1 MLCSNAARLAQSK
14 GLHRQAAKAWNL
26 LESEILHRNWLF
38 WAIYCCEKAI
48 AARSGRPSGIDDDN
62 ISCAIPTAIV
72 SDSTID
78 IELFTHA
85 IHHAQISSEISRRL
99 VSVSAFRRTPLELIE
114 KVSSL
119 HQSLEEWRAQLP
131 CHLQPGTLRNPLKL
145 SNAKNNINFTH
156 IYFAYYG
163 SLMAIHTVFAY
174 PWITAMFGPDPALAI
189 HEQAS
194 VSTSIAA
201 EAARNIILTTRY
213 IDMDAASPAWL
224 SFYFP
229 MVGLINLFVGILKY
243 PSSPAAQSDVAL
255 LDSAAGHF
263 GHMEFITANEL
274 AFPFIR
280 EVAALARTTV
290 AKARDRGPTV
300 DGGGG
305 NWTGRRDEGGENV
318 GSRPGTATAATNESE
333 DARTVREASMTANM
347 EVDPWND
354 VCAFLFVAPVMSIS
368 WQRQ

>member
-26 LESEILHRNWLF
+26 PESEILHRNWLF

-62 ISCAIPTAIV
+62 ISCVIPTAIV

-85 IHHAQISSEISRRL
+85 IHHAQISSEISKRL
-99 VSVSAFRRTPLELIE
+99 ISVSAFRRTPLELIE

-119 HQSLEEWRAQLP
+119 HQSLEQWRAQLP
-131 CHLQPGTLRNPLKL
+131 LHLQPGTLRNHLKL
-145 SNAKNNINFTH
+145 SSAKDNINFTYIH
-156 IYFAYYG
+156 FAYYG
-163 SLMAIHTVFAY
+163 SLMAIHTVFTY
-174 PWITAMFGPDPALAI
+174 PWITAMFGPAPTPATRDQVSL
-189 HEQAS
+189 
-194 VSTSIAA
+194 STSIVA

-229 MVGLINLFVGILKY
+229 MVGLINLFVSILKY
-243 PSSPAAQSDVAL
+243 PRSAAAQSDVAL

-263 GHMEFITANEL
+263 GHIEFITANEQ
-274 AFPFIR
+274 AFPFTR
-280 EVAALARTTV
+280 EVAALARAAV
-290 AKARDRGPTV
+290 AKAKSSKFV
-300 DGGGG
+300 DEDGEF
-305 NWTGRRDEGGENV
+305 WTGVRNEGAQGAD
-318 GSRPGTATAATNESE
+318 RLGTGTVTGTNGSE
-333 DARTVREASMTANM
+333 DVGTVREASMSANM

-354 VCAFLFVAPVMSIS
+354 VSDVLHIFSSIS
-368 WQRQ
+368 